1 MTTTT
6 PRTAPAAS
14 SAPRRPQW
22 PMVLSVMTLVLSG
35 GMGLLFVVLWFSSA
49 AQGDF
54 ALLMGLLAL
63 GAILPLVLL
72 VGFAVVLAALCA
84 RRGENI
90 AMWLSIASIVCQ
102 LPVIAAVVMV
112 LQWMM

>member
-72 VGFAVVLAALCA
+72 VGFAVVLAAL
-84 RRGENI
+84 
-90 AMWLSIASIVCQ
+90 
-102 LPVIAAVVMV
+102 
-112 LQWMM
+112 